1 MKNTVRNEMEPPFE
15 PIDKLGRPI
24 EVGDWVR
31 LVEIPPGIAQMPIE
45 TIEVFRLAL
54 GKTFK
59 IYEFDEWGCAWLNLS
74 KKVARGHSIGVEPEF
89 LQRTRRKPKNQKQ
102 RKTPATK

>member
-1 MKNTVRNEMEPPFE
+1 METQFE
-15 PIDKLGRPI
+15 PADSLGRSI

-31 LVEIPPGIAQMPIE
+31 LVEIPPSVAQMPTE
-45 TIEVFRLAL
+45 TIEVIRLAL

-89 LQRTRRKPKNQKQ
+89 LQRTRRKPKHQKQ
-102 RKTPATK
+102 RKAPATK

>member
-1 MKNTVRNEMEPPFE
+1 MDTPFE

-31 LVEIPPGIAQMPIE
+31 LVEIPPNVRHMPAD
-45 TIEVFRLAL
+45 TIDVFRLSI

-59 IYEFDEWGCAWLNLS
+59 IYEFDEWGYAWLNLS
-74 KKVARGHSIGVEPEF
+74 KKVAQGHSIGVEPEF
-89 LQRTRRKPKNQKQ
+89 LQRTRRKPKHQK
-102 RKTPATK
+102 

>member
-1 MKNTVRNEMEPPFE
+1 MISSEDNSEWPLE

-31 LVEIPPGIAQMPIE
+31 LVEVPPSVATMPQE
-45 TIEVFRLAL
+45 TRDIFRRAL

-59 IYEFDEWGCAWLNLS
+59 IYEFDEWGMAWLNLS
-74 KKVARGHSIGVEPEF
+74 KKVERSHTIGVEPAY
-89 LQRTRRKPKNQKQ
+89 LLLTRRM
-102 RKTPATK
+102 RKRP